1 MSFRKDDFPSKSHVN
16 NDKDMVGKKH
26 MVGKKDVAG
35 KMKSP
40 GYEVMHSAAK
50 HLMRRAGRVRDS
62 RAWHCNSTPR
72 RQSTDGWRGIRRLC
86 DETGS
91 VSPLILAYFLI
102 TLIVIFIGINTTH
115 AYLERRHLIL
125 AMESSLQRAT
135 QEIDRWRYYNESVEA
150 NTSRFGSRGV
160 TTFVP
165 IDCVAA
171 RSVFEEEFS
180 IQWASTRALN
190 RPDVNLEGRALI
202 QSNPWN
208 RDGITI
214 GDANGMP
221 VPHSSPRVTVFRCDG
236 KTIVASA
243 ELIVE
248 LPFALSFS
256 GVELLKF
263 SRQTASVEVGLV
275 FGG

>member
-1 MSFRKDDFPSKSHVN
+1 
-16 NDKDMVGKKH
+16 MVGKRDIVVKRY
-26 MVGKKDVAG
+26 MVSKLV
-35 KMKSP
+35 SP
-40 GYEVMHSAAK
+40 GNEVMHGGVK
-50 HLMRRAGRVRDS
+50 HLMRRAGEIRDS
-62 RAWHCNSTPR
+62 KAWHCNSTIG
-72 RQSTDGWRGIRRLC
+72 RQSIDGRRGLWKLC

-91 VSPLILAYFLI
+91 VSPLILTYFLI

-135 QEIDRWRYYNESVEA
+135 QQIDRWRYYNESVEA

-165 IDCVAA
+165 IDCIAA
-171 RSVFEEEFS
+171 RTVFDEEFS
-180 IQWASTRALN
+180 IQWALTRALN
-190 RPDVNLEGRALI
+190 RPDVNLEGRALM
-202 QSNPWN
+202 QSNLWN
-208 RDGITI
+208 SDGMTI
-214 GDANGMP
+214 GVANEMS
-221 VPHSSPRVTVFRCDG
+221 VPHSSPKVTVFRCDG
-236 KTIVASA
+236 KTIAASA